1 MCDPTGGWLQV
12 RLTIDNPQFAKT
24 HRFHCPRR
32 CPNIFCSGGCNQ
44 NNRYTHIATL
54 LDQITANRVITVNL
68 LRGENLQI
76 LNVSR
81 RKSPLLSLKKAK
93 LFPDCTND

>member
-1 MCDPTGGWLQV
+1 PGLTGDQV
-12 RLTIDNPQFAKT
+12 QTTPILHNVPSL
-24 HRFHCPRR
+24 RR